1 MDVTMNVA
9 SNAGGNPVGEQAQL
23 FFLQAY
29 KPRSLMGFDRG
40 RSLLD
45 AVQADEGLSRPAEY
59 AFKAQRKQEKAT

>member
-1 MDVTMNVA
+1 M
-9 SNAGGNPVGEQAQL
+9 GEQAQL

-29 KPRSLMGFDRG
+29 KPRSFMGFDRG